1 MWGLAEARNNF
12 FFKTA
17 PLSLRSAETPEDG
30 HRDEGSAGYR
40 HASAATGKLRLS
52 AVLNRKRLIL
62 FSCLIYDAFAGM

>member
-1 MWGLAEARNNF
+1 MWGLLKPETTF
-12 FFKTA
+12 FFKTT

-40 HASAATGKLRLS
+40 HASAAAGKLRLS